1 MAGHVH
7 IYLSSIEMKRTNI
20 YINKMHILR
29 NILIISIMLNFCNG
43 QQPADKGANAKT
55 KEVFDYIAGLTKQ
68 SIYLF
73 NIESLFLFF

>member
-1 MAGHVH
+1 
-7 IYLSSIEMKRTNI
+7 
-20 YINKMHILR
+20 
-29 NILIISIMLNFCNG
+29 MLNFCNG